1 MYSPGQE
8 VTVIFQESK
17 GFTALFYG
25 YVLPFIIVLL
35 TLIISISTTNNELLS
50 GLISLGILLPYYT
63 TLYFFR
69 HLLKK
74 VFKFEVEETN

>member
-1 MYSPGQE
+1 M
-8 VTVIFQESK
+8 TVIFQESK

-25 YVLPFIIVLL
+25 YVLPFIIILI
-35 TLIISISTTNNELLS
+35 TLIITNSITNNELLS
-50 GLISLGILLPYYT
+50 GLISLGILIPYYT

-74 VFKFEVEETN
+74 VFKFEVEEMI